1 VKRKGLFQTSL
12 IAFTLHFE
20 PFGGLSQLSVAS
32 TPVISWVLV
41 PHAGH
46 WYGFLVLRSAVQ
58 TQTMSH
64 IPMVRTDKRRFI
76 IKLFVLSLTASTYFL
91 HSGHHCPSSD
101 APNLLFRPFPMLPM
115 IRLLNCKSKRIPDP
129 YASGLQEPSK
139 QFEMHVTKYSQE
151 HIPAM
156 VRLLLSLSFTKP

>member
-1 VKRKGLFQTSL
+1 MKRKGLFQTSL
-12 IAFTLHFE
+12 IAFALHFE
-20 PFGGLSQLSVAS
+20 PFGELSQLSVAS
-32 TPVISWVLV
+32 TPVVSWVLV

-64 IPMVRTDKRRFI
+64 IPMVRTDKRRLI
-76 IKLFVLSLTASTYFL
+76 IKLFVLSLTASTCFP
-91 HSGHHCPSSD
+91 HCGHHCPSSD
-101 APNLLFRPFPMLPM
+101 APNPLFRPSPMLPM

-139 QFEMHVTKYSQE
+139 QFEMHVTKNSQE

-156 VRLLLSLSFTKP
+156 VRLFLSLSFTKP

>member
-1 VKRKGLFQTSL
+1 MLSDP
-12 IAFTLHFE
+12 HFE
-20 PFGGLSQLSVAS
+20 PFVGLSQLSVAS

-46 WYGFLVLRSAVQ
+46 WCGFLVLRSAVQ

-101 APNLLFRPFPMLPM
+101 TLNLLFRPSPMLPM
-115 IRLLNCKSKRIPDP
+115 IPLLNCKSKRIPDP

-139 QFEMHVTKYSQE
+139 QFEMHVTKNSQE